1 MPATLPPGAVSWWG
15 LLPPALS
22 DPGYLRSIGLG
33 RDRCGTVH
41 GVDLAVVVRAIPG
54 TQRSDAALPWPY
66 CQVAGSEDLDRVA
79 EQCHDLVSVVGVVM
93 TSSDEPDFPAS
104 AGSGPTVT
112 STSSTRAAPDASS
125 APDPLARGAG
135 DGDALSWAVRD
146 VSAEPDAAAQ
156 VEALYQHI
164 VRRHRA
170 EGSWLDFAGEHFVR
184 LVGAPG
190 VRTWAAVDADGTW
203 GAFCCAAVDD
213 DSLCMIHLGG
223 TDSALRRDAMYAL
236 MPRTP
241 DDERPHDV
249 PGQRQAR
256 GDGPA
261 AVQDPVGHRPQ
272 AGLDR
277 GDGDGPGRV
286 RAAAPG
292 FGGVLPRL
300 PAAVE
305 RRVPVR
311 VRAARGR
318 RARRRPPAPRRGG
331 RPSAA
336 PRWGSPARPR
346 STRPPGA
353 APPSVAGSSMTSTCG
368 GAIHTTLARS
378 APRCPMTRRPSRR
391 RTWQA
396 RECDPGSNTVAGR
409 PASCRAAATSSVLVI
424 ARRSVP

>member
-1 MPATLPPGAVSWWG
+1 MG

-33 RDRCGTVH
+33 EQVRIVD

-104 AGSGPTVT
+104 AWVRPHRDQYVFDPRGPRREL
-112 STSSTRAAPDASS
+112 SARTR
-125 APDPLARGAG
+125 RHVR
-135 DGDALSWAVRD
+135 DGDALWAVRD

-223 TDSALRRDAMYAL
+223 TDSALSRDAMYAL
-236 MPRTP
+236 MHHLRTSCTTNG
-241 DDERPHDV
+241 RTMYL
-249 PGQRQAR
+249 GNAR
-256 GDGPA
+256 PA
-261 AVQDPVGHRPQ
+261 ATGLQRFKTRWATGLKPAWTVGMVTDPDAYAR
-272 AGLDR
+272 
-277 GDGDGPGRV
+277 
-286 RAAAPG
+286 
-292 FGGVLPRL
+292 LPRASAEFF
-300 PAAVE
+300 PAY
-305 RRVPVR
+305 
-311 VRAARGR
+311 
-318 RARRRPPAPRRGG
+318 RRPW
-331 RPSAA
+331 S
-336 PRWGSPARPR
+336 
-346 STRPPGA
+346 
-353 APPSVAGSSMTSTCG
+353 
-368 GAIHTTLARS
+368 
-378 APRCPMTRRPSRR
+378 
-391 RTWQA
+391 
-396 RECDPGSNTVAGR
+396 D
-409 PASCRAAATSSVLVI
+409 ASLSG
-424 ARRSVP
+424 